1 MKNTSIKPLSILIDL
16 LIDFLLI
23 GAGYLVY
30 YHFLVRPLVPV
41 DLNPAIFELV
51 GSKQTVVLLIAGL
64 LVLVGVFN
72 LLKTFMRVL
81 KSLVPGKTN
90 S

>member
-41 DLNPAIFELV
+41 DLNPAIFELA

-64 LVLVGVFN
+64 LILVGVFN

>member
-41 DLNPAIFELV
+41 DLNPAIFELA